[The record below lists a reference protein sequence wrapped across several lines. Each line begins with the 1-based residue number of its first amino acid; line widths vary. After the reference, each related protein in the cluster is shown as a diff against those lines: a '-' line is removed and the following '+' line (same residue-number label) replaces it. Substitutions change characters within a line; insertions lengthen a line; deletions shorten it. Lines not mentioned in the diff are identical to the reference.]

1 MQLCSNSVKTT
12 VLLKL
17 GIKGCNLLLLATIM
31 HSIFT
36 AHQPQNSSTV
46 FQRFVITTQ
55 YSTKKHALSISV
67 SHNIPKIMKRS
78 ILFTTRTSFIN
89 PLLWLSILI
98 TAVFYSRISVSIE
111 EYFQFWIQSKNNGI
125 ISK

>member
-1 MQLCSNSVKTT
+1 M
-12 VLLKL
+12 
-17 GIKGCNLLLLATIM
+17 LLATIM

-46 FQRFVITTQ
+46 NQRFVITTQ
-55 YSTKKHALSISV
+55 YSTKKHALSISI
-67 SHNIPKIMKRS
+67 SHNIPKIMKSS
-78 ILFTTRTSFIN
+78 IQFTTRTSFIN
-89 PLLWLSILI
+89 LLLWLFILI
-98 TAVFYSRISVSIE
+98 TAVFYSRMPVSIE